1 MTNAKKNP
9 LARYESRPLTEWAE
23 LTPATAI
30 VGTRVRWTDA
40 RGRACVGLI
49 ANVFPGYVAVHYLS
63 VEGLP
68 FEEMFTFPMGYVRW
82 PNGRSYSLVELRE
95 AAAEHP
101 RFPK

>member
-1 MTNAKKNP
+1 MTNTNKNP

-23 LTPATAI
+23 LTPATVI

-40 RGRACVGLI
+40 RGRVCVGLI
-49 ANVFPGYVAVHYLS
+49 ANAFPGYVAATYLS
-63 VEGLP
+63 IEGVP
-68 FEEMFTFPMGYVRW
+68 FESVCSLSMGYVRW
-82 PNGRSYSLVELRE
+82 PNGRSYSGLELRE